1 MHDRPVRIIIDTNLW
16 ISFLI
21 GLKSSSAVR
30 NILTDGTV
38 SIVMTDILRD
48 EIMAVASR
56 PKFAR
61 YFAPEACDRL
71 LTFLRAR
78 SEDYHIGDIP
88 QHCRDPKD
96 DYLLELARVAD
107 ADILVTGDKDLTDM
121 HLFGRCLIMTLAE
134 FKKKFLLGQGTV
146 L

>member
-56 PKFAR
+56 PKFA
-61 YFAPEACDRL
+61 
-71 LTFLRAR
+71 
-78 SEDYHIGDIP
+78 
-88 QHCRDPKD
+88 
-96 DYLLELARVAD
+96 
-107 ADILVTGDKDLTDM
+107 
-121 HLFGRCLIMTLAE
+121 
-134 FKKKFLLGQGTV
+134 
-146 L
+146 

>member
-1 MHDRPVRIIIDTNLW
+1 MRDRPVRIIIDTNLW

-21 GLKSSSAVR
+21 GLKSSPAVR

-38 SIVMTDILRD
+38 SIVMTDILRQ
-48 EIMAVASR
+48 EIMTVASR

-71 LTFLRAR
+71 LAFLRAR
-78 SEDYHIGDIP
+78 SEDYPLGDVP
-88 QHCRDPKD
+88 QRCRDPKD

-107 ADILVTGDKDLTDM
+107 ADILVTGDKDLTD
-121 HLFGRCLIMTLAE
+121 LLQFGRCQIMTLAE
-134 FKKKFLLGQGTV
+134 FKKRFF
-146 L
+146 

>member
-1 MHDRPVRIIIDTNLW
+1 MHDRPIRIIINTNLW

-21 GLKSSSAVR
+21 GLRSSPAVR

-38 SIVMTDILRD
+38 SIVMTDILRQ

-71 LTFLRAR
+71 LAFLRAR
-78 SEDYHIGDIP
+78 TEEYPIGDIP
-88 QHCRDPKD
+88 KRCRDPKD
-96 DYLLELARVAD
+96 DYLLELARVAE
-107 ADILVTGDKDLTDM
+107 ADILVSGDRDLTDM
-121 HLFGRCLIMTLAE
+121 HSFGRCQIMTIAE
-134 FKKKFLLGQGTV
+134 FRKKFL
-146 L
+146 

>member
-1 MHDRPVRIIIDTNLW
+1 MHEKPVKIIIDTNLW

-30 NILTDGTV
+30 SILTNGTV
-38 SIVMTDILRD
+38 SIVMTDILQQ
-48 EIMAVASR
+48 EIMTVATR

-71 LTFLRAR
+71 LAFLRAR
-78 SEDYHIGDIP
+78 SENYSLSDIP
-88 QHCRDPKD
+88 QRCRDPKD

-107 ADILVTGDKDLTDM
+107 ADILVTGDADLTDM
-121 HLFGRCLIMTLAE
+121 QQFGRCRIMTLAQ
-134 FKKKFLLGQGTV
+134 FKQKYELYD
-146 L
+146 

>member
-1 MHDRPVRIIIDTNLW
+1 MPGKPIRIIIDTNLW

-21 GLKSSSAVR
+21 GLKASPSVR

-38 SIVMTDILRD
+38 SIVMTDILQQ
-48 EIMAVASR
+48 EIMTVASR

-71 LTFLRAR
+71 LKFIRAR
-78 SEDYHIGDIP
+78 SEDFPLENIP
-88 QHCRDPKD
+88 ARCRDPKD

-107 ADILVTGDKDLTDM
+107 ADVLVTGDKDLTDL
-121 HLFGRCLIMTLAE
+121 HHFGHCQIMTLAE
-134 FKKKFLLGQGTV
+134 FKLKFY
-146 L
+146 